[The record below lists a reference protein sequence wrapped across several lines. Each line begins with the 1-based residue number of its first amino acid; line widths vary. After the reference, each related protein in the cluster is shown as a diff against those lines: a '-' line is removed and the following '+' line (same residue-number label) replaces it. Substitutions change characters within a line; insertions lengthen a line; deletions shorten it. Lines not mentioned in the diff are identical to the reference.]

1 MRRIVSTVALAVVL
15 AACGVSTSHVDF
27 GTGKIQVVA
36 AENFWGS
43 IASQVGGSHV
53 QVTSIIV
60 NPDTDPHAYEP
71 TPSDARLIAQAQYVI
86 VNGAGYDAWA
96 PKLLDANPASGRTVL
111 TVGDLFGKKE
121 GDNPHMWYSPSYVDQ
136 VVDRMGSDLA
146 KIDSADASAITQQA
160 AQYKSTGLK
169 DYHDTVS
176 AIKAKYSGTRV
187 GATES
192 IAAYLADGTGLNL
205 VTPSSYLKAISE
217 GTDPSAADKAEVQN
231 EIASRSIKV
240 FIFNSQNSTPDI
252 QGLVD
257 KATAQ
262 GIPVVKITETLA
274 PSTATFQDWQTA
286 QLKDLLHALGG

>member
-1 MRRIVSTVALAVVL
+1 MRRIVSMVALAVVL

-121 GDNPHMWYSPSYVDQ
+121 GDNPHTWYSPSYVDQ

-169 DYHDTVS
+169 DYHDMVS

>member
-1 MRRIVSTVALAVVL
+1 MKRIVSLLALALAL
-15 AACGVSTSHVDF
+15 AACGVNTS
-27 GTGKIQVVA
+27 GSSSGSGKVQVVA

-43 IASQVGGSHV
+43 IAAQVGGAHV
-53 QVTSIIV
+53 QVTSIIA

-111 TVGDLFGKKE
+111 TVADLFGKKE

-136 VVDRMGSDLA
+136 VVDRIGSDLA

-160 AQYKSTGLK
+160 AQYKSAGLK
-169 DYHDTVS
+169 DYHDTVNT
-176 AIKAKYSGTRV
+176 IKQKYTGTKV

-192 IAAYLADGTGLNL
+192 IAAYLAQGTGLNL
-205 VTPSSYLKAISE
+205 VTPYSYLKAISE

-231 EIASRSIKV
+231 EIATRSIKV
-240 FIFNSQNSTPDI
+240 FVYNSQNSTPDI

-257 KATAQ
+257 KATSK

-274 PSTATFQDWQTA
+274 PATASFQDWQTK
-286 QLKDLLHALGG
+286 QLQDLLRALGG

>member
-1 MRRIVSTVALAVVL
+1 MVALAVVL
-15 AACGVSTSHVDF
+15 AACGVGTSHVDF

-192 IAAYLADGTGLNL
+192 IAAYLADGIGLNL
-205 VTPSSYLKAISE
+205 VTPSSYLKSISE

-274 PSTATFQDWQTA
+274 PATATFQDWQTA

>member
-1 MRRIVSTVALAVVL
+1 MVALAVVL

-121 GDNPHMWYSPSYVDQ
+121 GDNPHMWYSPSYIDQ

-176 AIKAKYSGTRV
+176 AIKAKYSGSRV

-192 IAAYLADGTGLNL
+192 IAAYLAHGTGLNL
-205 VTPSSYLKAISE
+205 VTPSSYLKSISE

-274 PSTATFQDWQTA
+274 PATATFQDWQTA

>member
-1 MRRIVSTVALAVVL
+1 MRRIVSMVALAVVL

-71 TPSDARLIAQAQYVI
+71 TPSDARLIAQAEYVI

-217 GTDPSAADKAEVQN
+217 GTDPSAGDKAEVQN

-274 PSTATFQDWQTA
+274 PATATFQDWQTA

>member
-1 MRRIVSTVALAVVL
+1 MRRIVSMVALAVVL

-169 DYHDTVS
+169 DYHDMVS

-217 GTDPSAADKAEVQN
+217 GTDPSAGDKAEVQN

-274 PSTATFQDWQTA
+274 PATATFQDWQTA

>member
-1 MRRIVSTVALAVVL
+1 MRRIVSMVALAVVL

-121 GDNPHMWYSPSYVDQ
+121 GDNPHMWYSPSYIDQ

-176 AIKAKYSGTRV
+176 AIKAKYSGSRV

-192 IAAYLADGTGLNL
+192 IAAYLAHGTGLNL
-205 VTPSSYLKAISE
+205 VTPSSYLKSISE

-274 PSTATFQDWQTA
+274 PATATFQDWQTA

>member
-1 MRRIVSTVALAVVL
+1 MRRIVSMVALAVVL
-15 AACGVSTSHVDF
+15 AACGVGTSHVDF

-146 KIDSADASAITQQA
+146 KIDSADASTITQQA

-274 PSTATFQDWQTA
+274 PATATFQDWQTA

>member
-1 MRRIVSTVALAVVL
+1 MRRIVSMVALAVVL

-71 TPSDARLIAQAQYVI
+71 TPSDARLIAQAEYVI

-121 GDNPHMWYSPSYVDQ
+121 GDNPHMWYSPSYIDQ

-192 IAAYLADGTGLNL
+192 IAAYLAHGTGLNL
-205 VTPSSYLKAISE
+205 VTPSSYLKAVSE

-274 PSTATFQDWQTA
+274 PATATFQDWQTA

>member
-1 MRRIVSTVALAVVL
+1 MKRVALLVFLGLVL
-15 AACGVSTSHVDF
+15 AACGVNTTGST
-27 GTGKIQVVA
+27 GGAGKIQVVA

-43 IASQVGGSHV
+43 IASQVGGAHV
-53 QVTSIIV
+53 QVTSVIV

-86 VNGAGYDAWA
+86 FNGAGYDAWA

-111 TVGDLFGKKE
+111 TMADLFGKKD
-121 GDNPHMWYSPSYVDQ
+121 GDNPHMWYSPSYVDR
-136 VVDRMGSDLA
+136 VVDRMASDLA
-146 KIDSADASAITQQA
+146 RIDSTNAPAISQQA
-160 AQYKSTGLK
+160 ALYKSTGLR

-176 AIKAKYSGTRV
+176 AIKAKYAGTRV

-192 IAAYLADGTGLNL
+192 IAAYLAEGTGLNL
-205 VTPSSYLKAISE
+205 VTPYSYLKAISE
-217 GTDPSAADKAEVQN
+217 GTDPSAVDKAEVQN
-231 EIASRSIKV
+231 EIATRSIRV

-257 KATAQ
+257 KATSA

-274 PSTATFQDWQTA
+274 PATATFQDWQTA